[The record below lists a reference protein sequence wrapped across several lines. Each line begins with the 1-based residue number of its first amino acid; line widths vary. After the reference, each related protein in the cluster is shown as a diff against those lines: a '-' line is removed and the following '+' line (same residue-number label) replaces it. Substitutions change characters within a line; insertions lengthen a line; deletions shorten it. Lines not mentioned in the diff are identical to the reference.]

1 MVTTPSTLSAGRKAG
16 VTIGNFDGVHLGHQ
30 KLVKRTLEVC
40 RQHDLDCVVVTF
52 WPHPRAVFSGQH
64 MPPLADQETRR
75 QLLGQL
81 GVNYLLE
88 LAFDMELAKL
98 SPTEFLQKY
107 LYPLNVG
114 ELVIGYD
121 FRLGKGRAGDFEVL
135 KQIGLEDGFGVEQVG
150 PLMLG
155 DAPIS
160 STRLRKAIEE
170 GDMALAREMLGRP
183 HGFSGLVVHGEGRGS
198 GLGFP
203 TANVRVPAVLT
214 PPDGV
219 YATCVTHRGQTFP
232 AVTNIGFKPTFGGRE
247 RTIESFILDCD
258 RNLYDETIHMGFL
271 GRLRGEK
278 RFAGPKE
285 LATQIAQDIK
295 GAHAYFDGI

>member
-1 MVTTPSTLSAGRKAG
+1 MGDYEMLNQLGEQYGFRTVQVSAQYVNGVAVSSTKIRNFLWTGNVKAA
-16 VTIGNFDGVHLGHQ
+16 ND
-30 KLVKRTLEVC
+30 
-40 RQHDLDCVVVTF
+40 
-52 WPHPRAVFSGQH
+52 
-64 MPPLADQETRR
+64 
-75 QLLGQL
+75 LLGYPYSVTGTVVL
-81 GVNYLLE
+81 GN
-88 LAFDMELAKL
+88 
-98 SPTEFLQKY
+98 
-107 LYPLNVG
+107 
-114 ELVIGYD
+114 
-121 FRLGKGRAGDFEVL
+121 
-135 KQIGLEDGFGVEQVG
+135 QIGR
-150 PLMLG
+150 
-155 DAPIS
+155 
-160 STRLRKAIEE
+160 T
-170 GDMALAREMLGRP
+170 
-183 HGFSGLVVHGEGRGS
+183 
-198 GLGFP
+198 LGFP